1 MFDEDIDDFLDV
13 DDGFAVDLT
22 VDGVDC
28 RAIFEVAWVEVTIGH
43 TPYSGERPT
52 LYGKHSDFSG
62 HFGDTVKKMNETTGE
77 TDSFKIIDIKPDGS
91 GACRV
96 VLQEI

>member
-1 MFDEDIDDFLDV
+1 MFTEDINDFLDV
-13 DDGFAVDLT
+13 TDGFAVNVT
-22 VDGVDC
+22 VNGVAR
-28 RAIFEVAWVEVTIGH
+28 RAIFEVAWVEITIGH

-62 HFGDTVKKMNETTGE
+62 HFGHTVQKVNEITGA
-77 TDSFKIIDIKPDGS
+77 TDSFKILDIRPDGS

-96 VLQEI
+96 VLQET